1 MRRNRVESLRTARQ
15 EAQPS
20 DEHFTEEG
28 TVADAVIGQ
37 TEDDSNWQW
46 PEMWW
51 SLVSLARAHL
61 VEEKA

>member
-1 MRRNRVESLRTARQ
+1 MRRNRAESLRTARQ

-20 DEHFTEEG
+20 NEHFMEEG

-37 TEDDSNWQW
+37 TEDDSNCQW
-46 PEMWW
+46 PGTWW

-61 VEEKA
+61 AEEKA